1 VTDTYSAEVRSRVMR
16 RVKGRDTAPEMAL
29 RRALYRAGV
38 RGWRCHRTDLPG
50 KPDLAFGRVRLA
62 VFVDG
67 GFWHGHPSKYWP
79 GRSGGYWD
87 AKIARN
93 QARDRK
99 ADADL
104 AASGWRCLR
113 MWDFEIER
121 DADGSAERVR
131 ELVCDMAKGGGGHG
145 GGGSL
150 EATRSGMA
158 QVRSSYEGTQAQ
170 SLSGTTPYNCARS
183 ARSASNLLRGKE
195 AEKP

>member
-1 VTDTYSAEVRSRVMR
+1 MR

-131 ELVCDMAKGGGGHG
+131 ELIRDLGKGGRDGGVV
-145 GGGSL
+145 
-150 EATRSGMA
+150 AA
-158 QVRSSYEGTQAQ
+158 
-170 SLSGTTPYNCARS
+170 
-183 ARSASNLLRGKE
+183 
-195 AEKP
+195 